1 VFEVVEEQ
9 VEVEVEVEVEA
20 EAGAAFIGCDF
31 LSPRL
36 DRARSSSRGRI
47 GGKLADAHVSVVFPG
62 KR

>member
-9 VEVEVEVEVEA
+9 VEVGVEA

-31 LSPRL
+31 LSHRL
-36 DRARSSSRGRI
+36 GRARSSSRGRI